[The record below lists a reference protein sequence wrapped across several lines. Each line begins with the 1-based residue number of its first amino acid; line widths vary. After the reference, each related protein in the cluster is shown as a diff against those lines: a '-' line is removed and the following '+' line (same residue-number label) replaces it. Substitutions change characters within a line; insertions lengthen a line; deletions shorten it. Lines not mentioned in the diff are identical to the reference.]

1 MSIKDNFLGK
11 GQLINRLA
19 SQVGNKEKAIEIL
32 QKRGHLSSD
41 GKTLTA
47 KGIERDSMSAS
58 ERAIDRAAKRTGK
71 PSNYF
76 YYDQFTNTAKLL
88 NK

>member
-1 MSIKDNFLGK
+1 MIEPQFLDK

-19 SQVGNKEKAIEIL
+19 AQVGDKAKAIAIL
-32 QKRGHLSSD
+32 QKRGHLAAD

-47 KGIERDSMSAS
+47 EGQRRNEMSSS
-58 ERAIDRAAKRTGK
+58 ERALDRASKKTGK
-71 PSNYF
+71 PVNHF
-76 YYDQFTNTAKLL
+76 YYDPFKNNAKLL